1 MNISYA
7 ALLDQVKSYQPAKYH
22 ATRNYTNG
30 AVTSW
35 SPYISRGLLSP
46 VLVMEQLKEQYS
58 YQEWV
63 GFMQQMAW
71 REYFQRV
78 WQHQGDLILQDLK
91 SLQTNVILEQLPL
104 PIHNASTGIIALDHA
119 ITQLYDNG
127 YLHNH
132 LRMYLSMLHS
142 NIFKAAWLPGAKW
155 MYAHLLDHDPAAN
168 FLSWQWV
175 AGTFSNKKYI
185 ANQENINK
193 YTNTKQ
199 VDTFLDTEYENL
211 TEAIYNTA
219 GQIKS
224 NHTGK
229 WSAPLNHHFDIDTNI
244 ILKNIKEKNL
254 HQIFDL
260 NQVLP
265 NQPFCVYNSFNL
277 DPIWHADA
285 SVNRILLIEPN
296 HLNQFPI
303 TEKVLQFV
311 IDLAMTNIPGIQI
324 FIGNFEDLNQVLETN
339 SITTN
344 VSTENAVDAASEN
357 YKPIVYFKE
366 HPTTKHY
373 QGIREERD
381 WLFPK
386 VDGYFPSFF
395 GYWKKC
401 ERYLK

>member
-7 ALLDQVKSYQPAKYH
+7 ALLEQVKAYQPGKYH
-22 ATRNYTNG
+22 ATRNYING

-46 VLVMEQLKEQYS
+46 VLVMEQLKEQHS
-58 YQEWV
+58 YQQWI

-78 WQHQGDLILQDLK
+78 WQHQGNLILEDLK
-91 SLQTNVILEQLPL
+91 SPQTDVIIKQLPL
-104 PIHNASTGIIALDHA
+104 PIQNASTGIHALDKSIA
-119 ITQLYDNG
+119 QLYDTG

-175 AGTFSNKKYI
+175 AGTFSSKKYI
-185 ANQENINK
+185 ANQDNINK
-193 YTNTKQ
+193 YTNTNQ
-199 VDTFLDTEYENL
+199 AGTFLDTEYENL
-211 TEAIYNTA
+211 TEAIFNVA

-229 WSAPLNHHFDIDTNI
+229 WSAPLDQIFDIDTRT
-244 ILKNIKEKNL
+244 ILKNIKEKNSF
-254 HQIFDL
+254 QIFDI

-265 NQPFCVYNSFNL
+265 SQSFCIYNSFNL
-277 DPIWHADA
+277 DPLWHTEV
-285 SVNRILLIEPN
+285 SVNRILLLEPN
-296 HLNQFPI
+296 HFNQFPI

-311 IDLAMTNIPGIQI
+311 IDLAKTNIPGIQI
-324 FIGNFEDLNQVLETN
+324 FIGNFEDLNQILETN
-339 SITTN
+339 S
-344 VSTENAVDAASEN
+344 STENLANAASEN
-357 YKPIVYFKE
+357 KRPIIYFKE

-381 WLFPK
+381 WLFPQ
-386 VDGYFPSFF
+386 VSGYYPSFF

>member
-1 MNISYA
+1 MNITYA
-7 ALLDQVKSYQPAKYH
+7 ALLEQVKSYQPGKYH
-22 ATRNYTNG
+22 STRNYING

-35 SPYISRGLLSP
+35 SPYISRGFLSP
-46 VLVMEQLKEQYS
+46 VLVMKQLKEQYS
-58 YQEWV
+58 YQEWI

-91 SLQTNVILEQLPL
+91 AVQTDVILAQLPV
-104 PIHNASTGIIALDHA
+104 PMQNANTGVHALDHA
-119 ITQLYDNG
+119 ITQLYDTG

-175 AGTFSNKKYI
+175 AGTFSSKKYI
-185 ANQENINK
+185 ANQDNINK
-193 YTNTKQ
+193 YTHTKQ
-199 VDTFLDTEYENL
+199 EGSFLDTEYENL
-211 TEAIYNTA
+211 TAAIFNAA
-219 GQIKS
+219 GQI
-224 NHTGK
+224 NPNYAGK
-229 WSAPLNHHFDIDTNI
+229 WKAPLDQHFDIDTNTV
-244 ILKNIKEKNL
+244 LKNIKEKNQI
-254 HQIFDL
+254 QIFEI

-265 NQPFCVYNSFNL
+265 NQPFCIYNSFNL
-277 DPIWHADA
+277 DPLWHADE

-311 IDLAMTNIPGIQI
+311 IDLAKTNISGIQI
-324 FIGNFEDLNQVLETN
+324 FIGNFEDLIQMIQTSLT
-339 SITTN
+339 TTN
-344 VSTENAVDAASEN
+344 T
-357 YKPIVYFKE
+357 KPILYFKE

-373 QGIREERD
+373 QGIQEERD
-381 WLFPK
+381 WLFPQ
-386 VDGYFPSFF
+386 VNGYYPSFF

>member
-7 ALLDQVKSYQPAKYH
+7 ALLEQVKAYQPGKYH
-22 ATRNYTNG
+22 ATRNYING

-46 VLVMEQLKEQYS
+46 VLVMEQLKEQHS
-58 YQEWV
+58 YQQWI

-71 REYFQRV
+71 RDYFQRV
-78 WQHQGDLILQDLK
+78 WQHQGNLILEDLK
-91 SLQTNVILEQLPL
+91 SPQTDVIIKQLPL
-104 PIHNASTGIIALDHA
+104 PIQNASTGIHALDKSIA
-119 ITQLYDNG
+119 QLYDTG

-175 AGTFSNKKYI
+175 AGTFSSKKYI
-185 ANQENINK
+185 ANQDNINK
-193 YTNTKQ
+193 YTNTNQ
-199 VDTFLDTEYENL
+199 AGTFLDTEYENL
-211 TEAIYNTA
+211 TEAIFNVA

-229 WSAPLNHHFDIDTNI
+229 WSAPLDQIFDIDTNT
-244 ILKNIKEKNL
+244 ILKNIKEKNSF
-254 HQIFDL
+254 QIFDI

-265 NQPFCVYNSFNL
+265 SQSFCIYNSFNL
-277 DPIWHADA
+277 DPLWHTEV
-285 SVNRILLIEPN
+285 SVNRILLLEPN

-311 IDLAMTNIPGIQI
+311 IDLAKTNIPGIQI
-324 FIGNFEDLNQVLETN
+324 FIGNFEDLNQILETN
-339 SITTN
+339 S
-344 VSTENAVDAASEN
+344 STENLANAASEN
-357 YKPIVYFKE
+357 KRPIIYFKE

-381 WLFPK
+381 WLFPQ
-386 VDGYFPSFF
+386 VSGYYPSFF

>member
-7 ALLDQVKSYQPAKYH
+7 ALLEQVKSYQPGKYH

-46 VLVMEQLKEQYS
+46 VLVMEQLKSKYHQ
-58 YQEWV
+58 QEWI

-78 WQHQGDLILQDLK
+78 WQHQGDLILEDLK
-91 SLQTNVILEQLPL
+91 SPQTNVLIKQLPL
-104 PIHNASTGIIALDHA
+104 PIQNASTGIQALDKA
-119 ITQLYDNG
+119 IAQLYDTG

-175 AGTFSNKKYI
+175 AGTFSSKQYI

-193 YTNTKQ
+193 YTNSKQ
-199 VDTFLDTEYENL
+199 VDTFLDTEYEYLQTSIFDDSDTIQPNHAVNWSDPL
-211 TEAIYNTA
+211 DQKFDVDTTAILNN
-219 GQIKS
+219 IEKS
-224 NHTGK
+224 NQ
-229 WSAPLNHHFDIDTNI
+229 SNFFDI
-244 ILKNIKEKNL
+244 
-254 HQIFDL
+254 
-260 NQVLP
+260 NQVVP
-265 NQPFCVYNSFNL
+265 NQPFCIYNSFNL
-277 DPIWHADA
+277 DPLWHADED
-285 SVNRILLIEPN
+285 VHRILLLEPN
-296 HLNQFPI
+296 HFEQFPV
-303 TEKVLQFV
+303 TEKVVQFI
-311 IDLAMTNIPGIQI
+311 IDLALTNIPGIQI
-324 FIGNFEDLNQVLETN
+324 FIGNFEALSKHIQT
-339 SITTN
+339 SI
-344 VSTENAVDAASEN
+344 
-357 YKPIVYFKE
+357 YFKE
-366 HPTTKHY
+366 HPTTLHY
-373 QGIREERD
+373 NGIQEARD
-381 WLFPK
+381 WLFPQ
-386 VDGYFPSFF
+386 VNGYFPSFF

>member
-7 ALLDQVKSYQPAKYH
+7 ALLEQVKAYQPAKYH
-22 ATRNYTNG
+22 TTRNYING

-35 SPYISRGLLSP
+35 SPYISRGFLSP
-46 VLVMEQLKEQYS
+46 VLVMEQLKEQHS
-58 YQEWV
+58 YQEWI

-78 WQHQGDLILQDLK
+78 WQHQGDLILEDLK

-104 PIHNASTGIIALDHA
+104 PMQNASTGIHVIDNA
-119 ITQLYDNG
+119 IHQLYDSG

-175 AGTFSNKKYI
+175 AGTFSSKKYI
-185 ANQENINK
+185 ANQENMNK

-199 VDTFLDTEYENL
+199 VGTFLDTEYENL

-219 GQIKS
+219 GQIIP
-224 NHTGK
+224 NHFENG
-229 WSAPLNHHFDIDTNI
+229 SAPLDQHFDIDTHT
-244 ILKNIKEKNL
+244 ILKNIQEKNL
-254 HQIFDL
+254 PQIFDI

-265 NQPFCVYNSFNL
+265 NQPFCIYNSFNL
-277 DPIWHADA
+277 DPLWHADV
-285 SVNRILLIEPN
+285 SVNRILLLEPN

-311 IDLAMTNIPGIQI
+311 IDLARTNIPGMQI
-324 FIGNFEDLNQVLETN
+324 FIGNFEDLIQTIQTN
-339 SITTN
+339 SISTN
-344 VSTENAVDAASEN
+344 ASVEDTQSEKS
-357 YKPIVYFKE
+357 KPIIYFKE

-373 QGIREERD
+373 QGIQEERD
-381 WLFPK
+381 WLFPQ
-386 VDGYFPSFF
+386 VNGYYPSFF

>member
-1 MNISYA
+1 MNITYA
-7 ALLDQVKSYQPAKYH
+7 SLLEQVKSYQPGKYH
-22 ATRNYTNG
+22 TTRNYING

-46 VLVMEQLKEQYS
+46 VLVMEQLKEQHS
-58 YQEWV
+58 YQEWI

-91 SLQTNVILEQLPL
+91 SVQTDVILEQLPT
-104 PIHNASTGIIALDHA
+104 PMHNANTSIHALDHA
-119 ITQLYDNG
+119 ITQLYDTG

-142 NIFKAAWLPGAKW
+142 NIFKAAWLSGAKW

-175 AGTFSNKKYI
+175 AGTFSSKKYI

-199 VDTFLDTEYENL
+199 VDTILDTDYENL
-211 TEAIYNTA
+211 TAAVFNAA
-219 GQIKS
+219 GQIRP

-229 WSAPLNHHFDIDTNI
+229 WSAPLVQNFDIDTTS
-244 ILKNIKEKNL
+244 ILKNIKENNL
-254 HQIFDL
+254 IQIFDI

-277 DPIWHADA
+277 DPLWHADA
-285 SVNRILLIEPN
+285 SVNRILILEPN
-296 HLNQFPI
+296 HLNQFPV

-311 IDLAMTNIPGIQI
+311 IDLAKTNIPGIQI
-324 FIGNFEDLNQVLETN
+324 FIGNFEDLIQAIQISLTSSE
-339 SITTN
+339 
-344 VSTENAVDAASEN
+344 ASVKNTQSEKS
-357 YKPIVYFKE
+357 KPIIYFKE

-381 WLFPK
+381 WLFPQ

-401 ERYLK
+401 ERLLK

>member
-1 MNISYA
+1 MNISYT
-7 ALLDQVKSYQPAKYH
+7 ALLEQVKSYHPGKYH
-22 ATRNYTNG
+22 STRNYING

-46 VLVMEQLKEQYS
+46 VLVMGQLKAQHS
-58 YQEWV
+58 YQEWI

-91 SLQTNVILEQLPL
+91 SQQTNVILEQLPL
-104 PIHNASTGIIALDHA
+104 PMQNASTGIHALDHA
-119 ITQLYDNG
+119 IAQLYDTG

-175 AGTFSNKKYI
+175 AGTFSSKKYI
-185 ANQENINK
+185 ANQGNINK

-199 VDTFLDTEYENL
+199 EGTFLDTEYENL
-211 TEAIYNTA
+211 FEAIFNAA
-219 GQIKS
+219 GQVKS
-224 NHTGK
+224 NHLINWTD
-229 WSAPLNHHFDIDTNI
+229 PLDQKFEVDTRAILQSIQQKNQSKIFDI
-244 ILKNIKEKNL
+244 
-254 HQIFDL
+254 
-260 NQVLP
+260 NQVMA
-265 NQPFCVYNSFNL
+265 NKAFCIYNSFNL
-277 DPIWHADA
+277 DPLWHANEE
-285 SVNRILLIEPN
+285 VHRILLIEPN
-296 HLNQFPI
+296 HFEQFPV

-311 IDLAMTNIPGIQI
+311 IDLAITNIPCIQI
-324 FIGNFEDLNQVLETN
+324 FIGNYEDLSQHIQT
-339 SITTN
+339 SI
-344 VSTENAVDAASEN
+344 
-357 YKPIVYFKE
+357 YFKE
-366 HPTTKHY
+366 HPTTQHY

-381 WLFPK
+381 WLFPQ
-386 VDGYFPSFF
+386 VDNYFPSFF

>member
-7 ALLDQVKSYQPAKYH
+7 ALLEQVKAYQPGKYH
-22 ATRNYTNG
+22 ATRNYING

-46 VLVMEQLKEQYS
+46 VLVMEQLKEQHS
-58 YQEWV
+58 YQQWI

-71 REYFQRV
+71 RDYFQRV
-78 WQHQGDLILQDLK
+78 WQHQGNLILEDLK
-91 SLQTNVILEQLPL
+91 SPQTDVIIKQLPL
-104 PIHNASTGIIALDHA
+104 PIQNASTGIHALDKSIA
-119 ITQLYDNG
+119 QLYDTG

-175 AGTFSNKKYI
+175 AGTFSSKKYI
-185 ANQENINK
+185 ANQDNINK
-193 YTNTKQ
+193 YTNTNQ
-199 VDTFLDTEYENL
+199 AGTFLDTEYENL
-211 TEAIYNTA
+211 TEAIFNVA

-229 WSAPLNHHFDIDTNI
+229 WSAPLDQIFDIDTRT
-244 ILKNIKEKNL
+244 ILKNIKEKNSF
-254 HQIFDL
+254 QIFDI

-265 NQPFCVYNSFNL
+265 SQSFCIYNSFNL
-277 DPIWHADA
+277 DPLWHTEV
-285 SVNRILLIEPN
+285 SVNRILLLEPN
-296 HLNQFPI
+296 HFNQFPI

-311 IDLAMTNIPGIQI
+311 IDLAKTNIPGIQI
-324 FIGNFEDLNQVLETN
+324 FIGNFEDLNQILETN
-339 SITTN
+339 S
-344 VSTENAVDAASEN
+344 STENLANAASEN
-357 YKPIVYFKE
+357 KRPIIYFKE
-366 HPTTKHY
+366 HPITKHY

-381 WLFPK
+381 WLFPQ
-386 VDGYFPSFF
+386 VSGYYPSFF